1 MCLLCNARKAKSV
14 GSLLRTAYRTRG
26 SVTNAEVSLADNKGS
41 IYMASCAYSA
51 VPQPADAPT
60 TNRVDGYV
68 LHPSTLNKNIL
79 KAQYAVRGELYNK
92 AQELAAKGRD
102 IIYTNGECCRLRSA
116 VVDMCDGLPSGQRKG
131 S

>member
-1 MCLLCNARKAKSV
+1 MCVLCNARKAKSF

-26 SVTNAEVSLADNKGS
+26 SVTNAEVSMENKGS
-41 IYMASCAYSA
+41 MYIPSCAYSA

-68 LHPSTLNKNIL
+68 LHPSTLNQNIL

-92 AQELAAKGRD
+92 AQELAAQGRD
-102 IIYTNGECCRLRSA
+102 IIYTNGECCRLGST
-116 VVDMCDGLPSGQRKG
+116 VVDMCAGFPLGK
-131 S
+131 